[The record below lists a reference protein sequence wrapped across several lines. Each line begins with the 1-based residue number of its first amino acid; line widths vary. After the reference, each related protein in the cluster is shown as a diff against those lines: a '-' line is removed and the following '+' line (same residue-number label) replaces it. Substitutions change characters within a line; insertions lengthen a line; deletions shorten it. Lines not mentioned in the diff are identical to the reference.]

1 MRLVRVCF
9 CAALVLLSLPPAAWA
24 HRLNVFAFVDG
35 NEIQV
40 ESSFS
45 RGNPARQ
52 GKVEVSDAAT
62 NAALV
67 TGVTG
72 EDGVFRFPMPD
83 GVRNRGHD
91 LIVRVNAGEGH
102 QGEWRIPAA
111 ELGRPSVDAV
121 AVVRQLQG
129 EAAVLPPAPQSGQS
143 GQAVSL
149 TSQELEQI
157 VNAALEQKLAPI
169 RQMLADQ
176 YSAGPSLRD
185 IIGGIGWLIGL
196 AGMAAYFKSRRA

>member
-9 CAALVLLSLPPAAWA
+9 CAALILLSLSPVALA

-35 NEIQV
+35 GEIQV

-45 RGNPARQ
+45 RGNPAGQ

-62 NAALV
+62 GVALV

-72 EDGVFRFPMPD
+72 GDGVFRFPMPD
-83 GVRNRGHD
+83 GVRSRGHD

-111 ELGRPSVDAV
+111 DLGRPSVDAV
-121 AVVRQLQG
+121 AVVRDLQSA
-129 EAAVLPPAPQSGQS
+129 AAVPPPAAQS
-143 GQAVSL
+143 GQAISF
-149 TSQELEQI
+149 TPQELERI
-157 VNAALEQKLAPI
+157 IDAALEQKLAPI

-196 AGMAAYFKSRRA
+196 AGIAAYFKRRRP

>member
-1 MRLVRVCF
+1 MRLLRICF
-9 CAALVLLSLPPAAWA
+9 CAALVFLSLPQAVWA

-35 NEIQV
+35 GEIQV

-52 GKVEVSDAAT
+52 GRVEVSDAAT
-62 NAALV
+62 GVALV

-83 GVRNRGHD
+83 GARNRGHD

-121 AVVRQLQG
+121 AVVRELQDT
-129 EAAVLPPAPQSGQS
+129 AAVPPPAARSEQDI
-143 GQAVSL
+143 SL
-149 TSQELEQI
+149 TPQELEQI
-157 VNAALEQKLAPI
+157 IDTALEQKLAPI
-169 RQMLADQ
+169 RQMLAEQ

-196 AGMAAYFKSRRA
+196 AGMAAYFKSRRP

>member
-1 MRLVRVCF
+1 MRLVKICF
-9 CAALVLLSLPPAAWA
+9 CAALLLLSLTPAAWA

-35 NEIQV
+35 GEIQV
-40 ESSFS
+40 ECSFS

-52 GKVEVSDAAT
+52 GKVEISDAAT

-72 EDGVFRFPMPD
+72 DDGVFRFPMPD

-102 QGEWRIPAA
+102 LGEWRIPAA

-121 AVVRQLQG
+121 AVVRELQG
-129 EAAVLPPAPQSGQS
+129 AAAVPPSSAQDGR
-143 GQAVSL
+143 AISL
-149 TSQELEQI
+149 TPRELEQI
-157 VNAALEQKLAPI
+157 INAALEQKLAPI
-169 RQMLADQ
+169 RQLLAEQ
-176 YSAGPSLRD
+176 RSAGAALRD
-185 IIGGIGWLIGL
+185 IIGGIGWLMGL
-196 AGMAAYFKSRRA
+196 AGIAAYFKSRRS

>member
-9 CAALVLLSLPPAAWA
+9 YVALVFLSLPPAAWA

-35 NEIQV
+35 GEIQV
-40 ESSFS
+40 ESYFS

-52 GKVEVSDAAT
+52 GKVEVTDAAV
-62 NAALV
+62 NVALV
-67 TGVTG
+67 TGVTDDNG
-72 EDGVFRFPMPD
+72 IFRFPLPE

-91 LIVRVNAGEGH
+91 LLVRVNAGEGH
-102 QGEWRIPAA
+102 EGEWRIPAA

-129 EAAVLPPAPQSGQS
+129 EAAVPPPVAQDGR
-143 GQAVSL
+143 AVSL
-149 TSQELEQI
+149 APQELEQI
-157 VNAALEQKLAPI
+157 INTALEQKLAPI

-176 YSAGPSLRD
+176 YSAGPSVRD
-185 IIGGIGWLIGL
+185 IIGGLGWLIGL
-196 AGMAAYFKSRRA
+196 AGLAAYFKNRRL

>member
-1 MRLVRVCF
+1 MHLVRVCF
-9 CAALVLLSLPPAAWA
+9 CAALVLLSLPPAVWA

-35 NEIQV
+35 GEIQV

-52 GKVEVSDAAT
+52 GKVEVSDGAT
-62 NAALV
+62 NVAVV

-72 EDGVFRFPMPD
+72 EDGIFRFPMPD
-83 GVRNRGHD
+83 GVRSRGHD

-111 ELGRPSVDAV
+111 ELGRPAVDAV

-129 EAAVLPPAPQSGQS
+129 EAAASPLAASQSGQTI
-143 GQAVSL
+143 SL
-149 TSQELEQI
+149 TPQELEQI
-157 VNAALEQKLAPI
+157 IDAALEQKLAPI

-196 AGMAAYFKSRRA
+196 AGIAAYFKSRRS

>member
-129 EAAVLPPAPQSGQS
+129 EASVLSPAPQP

-149 TSQELEQI
+149 TPQELEQI
-157 VNAALEQKLAPI
+157 INASLEQKLAPI

-196 AGMAAYFKSRRA
+196 AGIAAYFKSLRS